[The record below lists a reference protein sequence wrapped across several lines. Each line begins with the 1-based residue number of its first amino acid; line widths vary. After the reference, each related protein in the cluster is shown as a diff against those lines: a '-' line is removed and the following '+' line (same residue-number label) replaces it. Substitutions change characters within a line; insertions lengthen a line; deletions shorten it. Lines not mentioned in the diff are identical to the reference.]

1 MSNGRKVSKM
11 QIDPRSVAREIP
23 GIFDEVFPQLTPGI
37 VGHFNSGAD
46 NFEIEQLPRALLV
59 QSTLQRAMLFELGY
73 SVAERLLTNFEID
86 WNECIQVA
94 LQRQQVFFD
103 AKQPEEISLCDKTL
117 ATIVGENLAA
127 RLRTISEARSQTL
140 ILSPAIPGLE
150 WIASG
155 YGDFSVGQT
164 LIEVKCTAK
173 RFSASDY
180 RQVAI
185 YWLLSYA
192 SAVENRGDEW
202 YDFILLNPRSGV
214 EVSMRFDS
222 FLSAVGS
229 GRTKVDIL
237 QLFQS
242 LVGSRLTR

>member
-1 MSNGRKVSKM
+1 M

-37 VGHFNSGAD
+37 VAHFNSGAD
-46 NFEIEQLPRALLV
+46 GFQIQELPLALLAL
-59 QSTLQRAMLFELGY
+59 SKLQRAMLFELGY
-73 SVAERLLTNFEID
+73 SVGERLVTGVPVD
-86 WNECIQVA
+86 WTECIEA
-94 LQRQQVFFD
+94 TLQRQQAFFD
-103 AKQPEEISLCDKTL
+103 AKLPERIELCDETL
-117 ATIVGENLAA
+117 ATIVGGNLAA
-127 RLRTISEARSQTL
+127 RLRAMSEERGL
-140 ILSPAIPGLE
+140 PLMLRPAIPGLE

-155 YGDFSVGQT
+155 QGDFSVGHT

-192 SAVENRGDEW
+192 AAIEGRGDEW
-202 YDFILLNPRSGV
+202 QDFVLLNPRNGV
-214 EVSMRFDS
+214 EVSMRFAP
-222 FLSAVGS
+222 FLSAIGS
-229 GRTKVDIL
+229 GRTKVEIL

>member
-1 MSNGRKVSKM
+1 V
-11 QIDPRSVAREIP
+11 QIDPRSVARDIP

-37 VGHFNSGAD
+37 VAHFNSGAD
-46 NFEIEQLPRALLV
+46 NFKIEQVPPALLA

-73 SVAERLLTNFEID
+73 SVGERLLTNAAID
-86 WNECIQVA
+86 WDECVGVA
-94 LQRQQVFFD
+94 LRRQRAFFD

-117 ATIVGENLAA
+117 ATIVGKNLAT
-127 RLRTISEARSQTL
+127 RLRTISEERGL
-140 ILSPAIPGLE
+140 PLMLSPAIPGLE

-155 YGDFSVGQT
+155 RGDFSVGRT

-192 SAVENRGDEW
+192 ASIENRDEEW
-202 YDFILLNPRSGV
+202 HDFVLLNPRSGV

>member
-1 MSNGRKVSKM
+1 M
-11 QIDPRSVAREIP
+11 QIDPRTVARDIP

-37 VGHFNSGAD
+37 VAHFNSCAED
-46 NFEIEQLPRALLV
+46 FQVQVLPPALLS
-59 QSTLQRAMLFELGY
+59 QSKLQRAMLFELGY
-73 SVAERLLTNFEID
+73 TVGERLLVDAEID
-86 WNECIQVA
+86 WAECFETT
-94 LQRQQVFFD
+94 LRRQRVFFD
-103 AKQPEEISLCDKTL
+103 ARLPEQLDAGDQVL
-117 ATIVGENLAA
+117 AEIVGRNLS
-127 RLRTISEARSQTL
+127 TTL
-140 ILSPAIPGLE
+140 KVMSHERGLPVVQRPSIPGLE

-155 YGDFSVGQT
+155 HGDFALGHT

-192 SAVENRGDEW
+192 AAIEGRGEEW
-202 YDFILLNPRSGV
+202 RDFILLNPRSG
-214 EVSMRFDS
+214 EKVSMHFDA
-222 FLSAVGS
+222 FLSVISS

-242 LVGSRLTR
+242 LVGSRQTR